1 MQQNKPTILVAGA
14 GSGIGGA
21 VCRKAYQQNMRV
33 IAVSRNAGHLEEL
46 SSIAHTIKADLTQHA
61 DIQNVLNVLQQDLMP
76 DIVVLNMSTSNER
89 AKLARRS
96 NALTGNEIAA
106 PLQYAFDWLP
116 AIVQHQRRH
125 KFGRWIGI
133 GSMSSKLS
141 VPGMA
146 AYNLQKAAMTQLIF
160 TLAAEEGRNGI
171 TGNMVIPGMIDT
183 PLVRNNYTEE
193 ELALRSKQN
202 VMHRMGTVDEVAATV
217 MFLASK
223 DAAYITGTELPV
235 NGGNHLGWQYV

>member
-1 MQQNKPTILVAGA
+1 MQEKKSTILVAGA

-33 IAVSRNAGHLEEL
+33 IAVSRNPEHLKEL
-46 SSIAHTIKADLTQHA
+46 SSVAHTIKADLTQHA
-61 DIQNVLNVLQQDLMP
+61 DIQNVLNALQQELMP
-76 DIVVLNMSTSNER
+76 DIVVLNMSTNNER

-96 NALTGNEIAA
+96 TLTGNDIAA

-116 AIVQHQRRH
+116 AIVQHQRAQ

-146 AYNLQKAAMTQLIF
+146 AYNLQKAAMSQLIF

-202 VMHRMGTVDEVAATV
+202 VMHRMGTVDEVAAAV